1 MRFTLS
7 TSSHL
12 QSDSL
17 VPFLPVNESKHQ
29 LQGLPASVSYSP
41 IHQVPPPSHDNV
53 TSANTKLT
61 EHHLRLPTSGLGDV
75 EIL

>member
-1 MRFTLS
+1 MRFALS

-17 VPFLPVNESKHQ
+17 VPFLPVNESRHQ
-29 LQGLPASVSYSP
+29 LQGLPASISYSP
-41 IHQVPPPSHDNV
+41 IPQVPPPPHDNV

-61 EHHLRLPTSGLGDV
+61 EHPLRLHTSGLGDV